1 MQVRHELPADD
12 KIPLRVAVRYAL
24 YGVVLTKPFDEPV
37 DLDEYRVQ
45 ARPASPLYG
54 LDEAAGYKKRCALLV
69 KLLDELRDQTLQ
81 LNGYTPDLG
90 GNLIYSWS
98 HHGSFRGK
106 CVVNE
111 NNSEIFEISEKYIA
125 YIDATIPYY
134 EYDIH
139 YEMKDRY
146 RHWTKLTVER
156 AKFLSFM
163 ERKGLIGE
171 SRIDVE
177 ARSNDVV
184 LTLQERSGDA
194 VERIFTEVRQHTDRL
209 RPPQR
214 SQDALIKAALEA
226 PELKQETGQRK
237 SVQRAKT
244 ATKNK
249 LIELYPDGLPSN
261 MSLKQIE
268 NDIENSGMVVS
279 DATVRRALGEMGW
292 RVPSAKPRP

>member
-12 KIPLRVAVRYAL
+12 RIPLRVAVRYAL

-37 DLDEYRVQ
+37 DLDEYRVN
-45 ARPASPLYG
+45 ASPTSPLYG
-54 LDEAAGYKKRCALLV
+54 LDEVAGYKKRCDLLN
-69 KLLDELRDQTLQ
+69 KLLEEVREYTFRMS
-81 LNGYTPDLG
+81 GYTPDLG
-90 GNLIYSWS
+90 GKLIFSWS
-98 HHGSFRGK
+98 DSRSFRK
-106 CVVNE
+106 NCVVNE
-111 NNSEIFEISEKYIA
+111 DNSEVFEISEKYIE
-125 YIDATIPYY
+125 YIDSTIPYY

-156 AKFLSFM
+156 EKFLGFM
-163 ERKGLIGE
+163 ENMGLVGE

-177 ARSNDVV
+177 SRSDDVV
-184 LTLQERSGDA
+184 LTLQERSGEA
-194 VERIFTEVRQHTDRL
+194 VERIFTEVRRPADRL
-209 RPPQR
+209 KPPLKN
-214 SQDALIKAALEA
+214 QDSPIKAAPEA

-237 SVQRAKT
+237 SVQRSKT

-249 LIELYPDGLPSN
+249 LIELYPDGLPPN

-268 NDIENSGMVVS
+268 NDIEKSGLVIS

-292 RVPSAKPRP
+292 RVPSVKPRP